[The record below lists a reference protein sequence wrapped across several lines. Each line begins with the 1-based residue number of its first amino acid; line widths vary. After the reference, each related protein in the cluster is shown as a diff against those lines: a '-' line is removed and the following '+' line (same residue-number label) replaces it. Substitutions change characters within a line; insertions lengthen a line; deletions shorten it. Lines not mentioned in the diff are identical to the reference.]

1 MSPGDRDEPVWRRPT
16 KSGYSLIW
24 FMRESCRTTRTR
36 TATPAQA
43 LKPSERDHGSSAI
56 SSGSSFPPPMTN
68 SSIVA

>member
-1 MSPGDRDEPVWRRPT
+1 MSLGDRDEPVWRRPT

-36 TATPAQA
+36 TATP